1 MRLGDEEYKGYI
13 DLIMDLDWKDY
24 DAYLVGGITGDW
36 DTPDIDLIIVGGTY
50 SPEVIRELL
59 ERTMIMG
66 PFDICY
72 SQDERVATWKYGDP
86 KIKVQFCRTY
96 SKTNARAYARFGGV
110 WQDGLYW
117 LPFELPS
124 RKMKQRKTANYGKP
138 IKLIQKG
145 EQIYF

>member
-1 MRLGDEEYKGYI
+1 MRLGDEEYKGFI
-13 DLIMDLDWKDY
+13 DLLMDIDWYDY
-24 DAYLVGGITGDW
+24 DAWLVGGITGDW
-36 DTPDIDLIIVGGTY
+36 NTPDIDLIMLGDYDPKKIKEIQLQARV
-50 SPEVIRELL
+50 L
-59 ERTMIMG
+59 G

-72 SQDERVATWKYGDP
+72 SQDKRITEWTYGDQP
-86 KIKVQFCRTY
+86 IKVQFCRTY

-110 WQDGLYW
+110 WQDDLYW

-138 IKLIQKG
+138 IQLIQNG